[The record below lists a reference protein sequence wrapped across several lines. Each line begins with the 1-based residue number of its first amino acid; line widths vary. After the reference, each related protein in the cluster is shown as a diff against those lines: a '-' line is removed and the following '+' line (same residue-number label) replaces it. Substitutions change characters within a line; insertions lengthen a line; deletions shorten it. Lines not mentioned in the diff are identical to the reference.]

1 MNNGPI
7 LNAIIKNCSLYR
19 ENSLQFLNLYH
30 QCPLIVIGIVFWLWN
45 RDQVLMKKN
54 EENAKLIA
62 AIYELIDA
70 KPSKAIQF
78 SCS

>member
-1 MNNGPI
+1 
-7 LNAIIKNCSLYR
+7 
-19 ENSLQFLNLYH
+19 
-30 QCPLIVIGIVFWLWN
+30 
-45 RDQVLMKKN
+45 MKKN